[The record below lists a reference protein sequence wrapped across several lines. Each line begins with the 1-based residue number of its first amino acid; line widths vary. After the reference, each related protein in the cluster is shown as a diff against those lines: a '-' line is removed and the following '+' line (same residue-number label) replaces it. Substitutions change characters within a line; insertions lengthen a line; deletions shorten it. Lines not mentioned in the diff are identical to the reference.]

1 MSPIDFSIPTWLIIY
16 YHFVGTVSFFLNTAC
31 IYLIVFR
38 SDKIDNFRY
47 FLLVFQICCT
57 ITDFHIT
64 FLMQPI
70 PLYPVL
76 GGFCNG
82 FLAVYFD
89 VWSHY
94 LMAFIAA
101 SVVGQVGSLAICFF
115 KKHQTIGKIMKRH
128 VFPEK
133 LVELAYCGAPF
144 IPVMVFICFLQTGM
158 RRDSQMEYIN
168 NKYPEYSLQFSQLSN
183 FAVYELNFW
192 AFVVAIIAFSG
203 SLFCGT
209 VYIFTTVDMFKFLQS
224 AQLKRRISAVNL
236 KRHRAALKSLVAQF
250 VTSSLCLIPPF
261 LYAVVIM
268 SSIDYAQ
275 LIVQVLLA
283 IFSLHSS
290 VNAVVLVVTTPPYRN
305 FVLRLFDSVYFF
317 KKKKKHPSFQKTTET
332 KFDHSSDIC

>member
-1 MSPIDFSIPTWLIIY
+1 
-16 YHFVGTVSFFLNTAC
+16 
-31 IYLIVFR
+31 
-38 SDKIDNFRY
+38 
-47 FLLVFQICCT
+47 
-57 ITDFHIT
+57 
-64 FLMQPI
+64 MQPI

-82 FLAVYFD
+82 FLAVYFN
-89 VWSHY
+89 VWAHY

-144 IPVMVFICFLQTGM
+144 IPVM
-158 RRDSQMEYIN
+158 
-168 NKYPEYSLQFSQLSN
+168 FSQLSN
-183 FAVYELNFW
+183 FAVYELNVW
-192 AFVVAIIAFSG
+192 EFVVAIISFSG

-250 VTSSLCLIPPF
+250 ATSSLCLIPPF

-290 VNAVVLVVTTPPYRN
+290 VNAVVLVATTPPYRN
-305 FVLRLFDSVYFF
+305 FVLRNQPKRNLIIAPISV
-317 KKKKKHPSFQKTTET
+317 SRL
-332 KFDHSSDIC
+332 SGV